1 MLNDLFIVD
10 AHEDIAFHIS
20 YYNRDFVNPSIP
32 CMITLPWLKQGNVRL
47 VFNTIYVHPKF
58 KPRRTLDAALNQF
71 SIYRNIYEEHEAH
84 IAQVKEYGDILKLER
99 DNRIGFLTLMEGADP
114 IEEPKK
120 LNEFYDMGVRII
132 GLSWNDQNKYASG
145 NDTISGLS
153 QEGKELIKRMN
164 DLRITLDLSHLN
176 EKCFWEALE
185 LCECVPIATHSNAR
199 VITNHPRNLNDDQ
212 LRAIAERG
220 GVIGI
225 VLYNQFLKTG
235 SHPSCGENSRTTLED
250 VFAHADYMI
259 NLCGEDHV
267 GIGSDLDGGNID
279 EFPDDIRKVSDLPK
293 IAEFFLNKVYSED
306 RVKKIMGGNLL
317 RALKENFD

>member
-1 MLNDLFIVD
+1 
-10 AHEDIAFHIS
+10 
-20 YYNRDFVNPSIP
+20 
-32 CMITLPWLKQGNVRL
+32 MITLPWLKQGNIRL

-58 KPRRTLDAALNQF
+58 KPSKTLEAALNQF
-71 SIYRNIYEEHEAH
+71 SIYQNIYDEHETH
-84 IAQVKEYGDILKLER
+84 IAQVKEYRDILKLER
-99 DNRIGFLTLMEGADP
+99 DYRIGFLTLMEGADP

-120 LNEFYDMGVRII
+120 LNEFYDMGVRMI

-225 VLYNQFLKTG
+225 VLYNNFLKTG
-235 SHPSCGENSRTTLED
+235 DTKATLED

-306 RVKKIMGGNLL
+306 RVKKIMGRNLL

>member
-84 IAQVKEYGDILKLER
+84 IAQVKEYRDILKLER

-145 NDTISGLS
+145 NDTSSGLS

-225 VLYNQFLKTG
+225 VLYNNFLKTG
-235 SHPSCGENSRTTLED
+235 DTKATLED

-279 EFPDDIRKVSDLPK
+279 EFPDDIQKVSDLPK

-317 RALKENFD
+317 RALKENLD